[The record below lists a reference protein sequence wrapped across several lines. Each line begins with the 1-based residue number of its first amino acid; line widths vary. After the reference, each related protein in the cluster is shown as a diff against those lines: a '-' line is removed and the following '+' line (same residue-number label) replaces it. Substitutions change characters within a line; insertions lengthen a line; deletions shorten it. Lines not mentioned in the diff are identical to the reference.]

1 MQRAQNLDAFF
12 LCGLCVNDNIEFLDP
27 ISTPNFTMK
36 TLHIFSLICLCVL
49 GLATKAKGQQ
59 LNFQRIDNGLPTNVQ
74 ALAANETSFFAA
86 VSGYGIYRST
96 DNGASWQESWTKE
109 DFNLQSLTAT
119 SFGAIAVGYDKD
131 FLQMLVYRFD
141 GQQWSP
147 MTSFGTI
154 GTTIRGIAERRGGT
168 LYIATEEGFGV
179 SADRGATWEIA
190 SLPAQSILSTL
201 VETASGVFVSAG
213 SDGVYSLPNG
223 TSSTWTKLAPSG
235 LPANASITALTA
247 LSNNLVAL
255 SNGAV
260 FRSQN
265 NGSSWETLTMGLPA
279 DAQVRSLT
287 ASGTASGTV
296 LYAQVSSGNTVDIY
310 LYTNGAWTR
319 TSLRDI
325 PTGAVLA
332 ANATTSACA
341 VPFTGVFRAATGT
354 AEWQERNTGLP
365 RNVGITAFATSG
377 IVPLGGTGIGTRTY
391 LATQNGKVYLSS
403 DNSASWRSFSDGL
416 PSNQAVVSLAYM
428 PLTQFPIPGALAGT
442 STGRLYRLADNSSTW
457 QAITSFPS
465 ISGSIDVLLTAGATL
480 LVGVATGDVFISR
493 DVGTTWQQTLSQAG
507 TVVGAT
513 MLGGSFFVA
522 TNGKG
527 VMRSTDFGSTWRDF
541 NAGLIALPESFGIQG
556 IGNIDGMLYVGVEQ
570 SSLNFSAS
578 YRSAGSAA
586 QWQQTNNIPVSKM
599 VTTVLGSES
608 STFAATR
615 AGNIFRVVGD
625 DWQDVGRLENIQT
638 FGAGD
643 GIIVAGTKAGLFR
656 ASLNSSLTS
665 VRTATASTSFSLS
678 PNPCRAG
685 EQVQLIFSQPKTGS
699 VTVRI
704 IDALGRMIATFPQG
718 TMPSGENKISIAVPH
733 QMAQGAYFIS
743 IDVDGVSSGTTP
755 VIIRP

>member
-1 MQRAQNLDAFF
+1 MQNLDAFF
-12 LCGLCVNDNIEFLDP
+12 LCGLCVKDNIEFLDP

-36 TLHIFSLICLCVL
+36 TLHIFFLICLCVV
-49 GLATKAKGQQ
+49 GPATRTKAQQ
-59 LNFQRIDNGLPTNVQ
+59 LNFQRVDNGLPTNVQ

-96 DNGASWQESWTKE
+96 DNGASWQESLAKE

-141 GQQWSP
+141 GQRWSP
-147 MTSFGTI
+147 ITSFGVI
-154 GTTIRGIAERRGGT
+154 GTTIRGIAERRDGT
-168 LYIATEEGFGV
+168 LYIATEEAFGV

-265 NGSSWETLTMGLPA
+265 NGSSWETLATGLPA

-287 ASGTASGTV
+287 ASGTV
-296 LYAQVSSGNTVDIY
+296 LYAQVSSGNALDIY
-310 LYTNGAWTR
+310 VYTNGAWTR

-325 PTGAVLA
+325 PAGTVLA
-332 ANATTSACA
+332 ANGNTSACA

-354 AEWQERNTGLP
+354 TEWQERNTGLP
-365 RNVGITAFATSG
+365 RNASITAFATSG
-377 IVPLGGTGIGTRTY
+377 VVPLGGTGIGTRTY

-403 DNSASWRSFSDGL
+403 DNSASWQIVSDGL
-416 PSNQAVVSLAYM
+416 PSNQAIVSLTYM
-428 PLTQFPIPGALAGT
+428 PLTQYPIPGALAGT

-457 QAITSFPS
+457 QAITSFPA
-465 ISGSIDVLLTAGATL
+465 ISGSIDVLLSAGTTL
-480 LVGVATGDVFISR
+480 LVGVSTGDVFISR
-493 DVGTTWQQTLSQAG
+493 DVGITWQQTLSQAG
-507 TVVGAT
+507 AVVGAT

-570 SSLNFSAS
+570 ASLGFSAS

-599 VTTVLGSES
+599 LTTVIGSES
-608 STFAATR
+608 STFAASR

-643 GIIVAGTKAGLFR
+643 GVIVAGTKTGLFR
-656 ASLNSSLTS
+656 ASLLSPSTS
-665 VRTATASTSFSLS
+665 VRTINSTSKRLSAQFSIS
-678 PNPCRAG
+678 PNPCRTG
-685 EQVQLIFSQPKTGS
+685 EQVLLRFSQPKTGS

-704 IDALGRMIATFPQG
+704 LDALGRMIATFPQG
-718 TMPSGENKISIAVPH
+718 TMPSGENTINIAVPH

-743 IDVDGVSSGTTP
+743 IDVDGVSSGTAP